1 MMIGKDEK
9 TMNNQNQTPTRIR
22 ITDEAAQ
29 PQMRQPQRKKPNQK
43 ALRILRFGMLISG
56 AVIAVLALVLILL
69 PMIKI
74 NKIVVEGNNYYDDEY
89 VIEKAGISV
98 GDELFGWN
106 MQASCDAIMANYP
119 YAENIYV
126 SITFPFTVKI
136 EIVEKPGVMYAAH
149 QNQYFSF
156 DSTLRVLEIVTDGE
170 EAFSPFLCVKLP
182 AVASVKKG
190 SVIQF
195 AEAGTDLSYLT
206 QLLDVLA
213 ERNLLENVTYVD
225 VSERFSLS
233 FVLLDSVRVEIG
245 TLKDMNIKLTLLQEG
260 LAKNPINHNIYAVID
275 VSNTTK
281 AIYREIAAEN
291 LFD

>member
-1 MMIGKDEK
+1 
-9 TMNNQNQTPTRIR
+9 MNNQNQTPTRIR
-22 ITDEAAQ
+22 ITDESAQ
-29 PQMRQPQRKKPNQK
+29 PQMRQPQRRKPNQN
-43 ALRILRFGMLISG
+43 ALCILRFGMLVSG
-56 AVIAVLALVLILL
+56 AIIAVLALVLILL

-89 VIEKAGISV
+89 VIEKAGIAV

-136 EIVEKPGVMYAAH
+136 EIVERPGVMYAAH

-156 DSTLRVLEIVTDGE
+156 DRTLRVLEIVTDGE
-170 EAFSPFLCVKLP
+170 EAFSPFLRVKLP
-182 AVASVKKG
+182 AVLSVKKG
-190 SVIQF
+190 SAIQF
-195 AEAGTDLSYLT
+195 ADVGADLSYLT
-206 QLLDVLA
+206 QLLDVFA
-213 ERNLLENVTYVD
+213 ERNLLEKVTYVD

-233 FVLLDSVRVEIG
+233 FVLSNSVRVEIG
-245 TLKDMNIKLTLLQEG
+245 ALKDMNIKLTLLQEE
-260 LAKNPINHNIYAVID
+260 LVKNPINHNMYAVID
-275 VSNTTK
+275 VSNTSK
-281 AIYREIAAEN
+281 AIYREIDAEN